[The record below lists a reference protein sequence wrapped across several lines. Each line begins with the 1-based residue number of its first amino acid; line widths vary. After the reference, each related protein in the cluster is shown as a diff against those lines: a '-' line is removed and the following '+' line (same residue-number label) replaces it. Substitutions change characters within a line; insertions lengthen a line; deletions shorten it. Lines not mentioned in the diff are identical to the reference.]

1 MYKRIALCILGMVFV
16 SFGIAFSAKASLGTS
31 PISAIPYTLSLC
43 CPVLTLGNW
52 TILFSALLIASQAF
66 IQGRNARKAD
76 LIAQCVL
83 TLFFGY
89 VIDAA
94 MFCLQAFDPEAY
106 AMQIAA
112 TIIGCVLI
120 AFGVCLAIIA
130 NVTMLPGDA
139 FVKTVAQALG
149 REFGTMRMISDVSMT
164 ACAVLISLVMTAS
177 IMGVREGTIIAALLT
192 GNIVKFF
199 MMLLRDRSTAPAHS
213 AQPKEKA

>member
-43 CPVLTLGNW
+43 CPILTLGNW
-52 TILFSALLIASQAF
+52 TILFSALLIASQ
-66 IQGRNARKAD
+66 GRHARKAD

-112 TIIGCVLI
+112 TIIGCVFI

-130 NVTMLPGDA
+130 DVTMLPGDA
-139 FVKTVAQALG
+139 FVKTVARALG

-192 GNIVKFF
+192 GTIVKFF
-199 MMLLRDRSTAPAHS
+199 MMLLRGRSTAPAPR
-213 AQPKEKA
+213 AQLKEKT